1 MDDLFIDVENRGDAT
16 VVNLAGSAGVTN
28 EDTLRRFLGALFG
41 QHPRRLVLNLSKLTF
56 ISSVCLGLFV
66 ALQNDVRTHGGQMT
80 IAAANDDVSKVI
92 TRCRLDTIMPV
103 YRSVDE
109 AVS

>member
-1 MDDLFIDVENRGDAT
+1 MNDLSINVESRGDAT
-16 VVNLAGSAGVTN
+16 VVNIAGCAGVTN
-28 EDTLRRFLGALFG
+28 EDSLRRFFSALFG

-66 ALQNDVRTHGGQMT
+66 ALQNDVRTHGGQLT

-103 YRSVDE
+103 YKSVDE
-109 AVS
+109 AIS